1 MYEREEKLTNDMISQ
16 SEAEISLPGT
26 GQLYVFD
33 RHFGN
38 PTLSLATSITLVHPS
53 SNVKEMSKL
62 SKVLKGF
69 IFNPNKSKAASKAK
83 NYV

>member
-1 MYEREEKLTNDMISQ
+1 MYEREEKLTNDLISQ
-16 SEAEISLPGT
+16 SEAEILPGT

-62 SKVLKGF
+62 SKILKGF

-83 NYV
+83 KYV

>member
-1 MYEREEKLTNDMISQ
+1 MYEREEKLTNDLINQ
-16 SEAEISLPGT
+16 SEAEISLS

-38 PTLSLATSITLVHPS
+38 PTRSLATSITLVHPT
-53 SNVKEMSKL
+53 SNVKEISKL
-62 SKVLKGF
+62 SKIVKGF

-83 NYV
+83 KYV